1 MSQEQQTRDAGTLWT
16 VDFVLIVLVQHFL
29 FASFTSLYTVIPP
42 YVLDLGGAEWQIGIV
57 VGSFGIVSLVVRPFA
72 GRWTYLLGAKS
83 IGIVGISI
91 IGISSVL
98 HIVAFNLWIL
108 ILVRVIQGIGMALA
122 PIATQTIA
130 ANLAPQAKR
139 ARAMAAM
146 GNSTAVTY
154 MYAPVLAFWL
164 IKFGFP
170 ASFLYSGSSAIVAV
184 LLMLRISSA
193 RTAFPASAAGTG
205 RVPLVSRTA
214 IFPTAVFLSF
224 TLTQA
229 PIFAFLPLL
238 AEDRGLGNPGLY
250 FTVNAVSTIMAMLV
264 AGPVAD
270 RLGRPTVIIPGLLL
284 TAISMFMLA
293 FSHDQ
298 LMFLGSGFL
307 AGAGFGLLHPGL
319 MALTVDRA
327 PARERSAAL
336 ATMQQAWDIGG
347 SGGAYLL
354 APVAG
359 AFGVA
364 VTFVI
369 VGVGSIVGL
378 SGFVAGNARSPAVP
392 TARGQAAQPESI
404 QRQ

>member
-1 MSQEQQTRDAGTLWT
+1 MSQQQQTRDAGTLWT
-16 VDFVLIVLVQHFL
+16 VDFVMLVLVQHFL
-29 FASFTSLYTVIPP
+29 FASYTSLFTVIPP

-57 VGSFGIVSLVVRPFA
+57 VGSIGIVSLAVRPFA
-72 GRWTYLLGAKS
+72 GRWTYLLGGKS
-83 IGIVGISI
+83 IVIAGISI
-91 IGISSVL
+91 IGISSIL
-98 HIVAFNLWIL
+98 HIFAFNLWIL
-108 ILVRVIQGIGMALA
+108 VLVRIIQGTGMALA
-122 PIATQTIA
+122 PVATHTIA
-130 ANLAPQAKR
+130 ANLAPPAKR

-146 GNSTAVTY
+146 GTSTAVTY

-170 ASFLYSGSSAIVAV
+170 ASFLYSGSSALVGI

-193 RTAFPASAAGTG
+193 RTAFPPSATATG

-229 PIFAFLPLL
+229 PIWAYLPLL

-250 FTVNAVSTIMAMLV
+250 FTVNALSTIMAMSV

-270 RLGRPTVIIPGLLL
+270 KLGRSTVIIPGLVV

-293 FSHDQ
+293 FSHHQ
-298 LMFLGSGFL
+298 LMFLGAGFL
-307 AGAGFGLLHPGL
+307 TGAGFGLLHPGL
-319 MALTVDRA
+319 VALAVDRS

-336 ATMQQAWDIGG
+336 ATLQQAWDIGG
-347 SGGAYLL
+347 SGGAYIL

-378 SGFVAGNARSPAVP
+378 SGFVAGNARNPTVL
-392 TARGQAAQPESI
+392 TARGQAASPESV